1 MILRVRHRNGVTHEQ
16 ALSGHYQFTELVQLI
31 DLAMLEDADLS
42 FQLAHQLQPLLV
54 RLRDTDAIAL
64 VENR

>member
-1 MILRVRHRNGVTHEQ
+1 MILRVRSSNGVTREQ
-16 ALSGHYQFTELVQLI
+16 PLSDHYQFNELVQLI
-31 DLAMLEDADLS
+31 DLALQEDADLS

-64 VENR
+64 VEER